1 MTNNRHVHYQEMRVF
16 RDYPRLLLLGVS
28 IAAAYILY
36 LWGWFDPF
44 ASLTNGGGYVAL
56 FIAGILFS
64 FGFTAAFGFAIFV
77 ELAHVTN
84 PFFGAVAGGLG
95 ALTADLTIFQ
105 LMRFEFFHEE
115 LHRLKG
121 TRFLQRVRSILYHE
135 RFPERL
141 RSYILWSFAG
151 IVIASPLPDEIGVVL
166 VSSLA
171 EINQRT
177 FALFCFFLNTAG
189 ILLILLATRL

>member
-1 MTNNRHVHYQEMRVF
+1 MQNCMTNNRHVHYQEMRVF

-121 TRFLQRVRSILYHE
+121 TRF
-135 RFPERL
+135 PERL

-177 FALFCFFLNTAG
+177 FALFCFFL
-189 ILLILLATRL
+189 